1 MFLGNNRTASR
12 LVGTLGLVAWLGLA
26 TAAVAQQVDYNKA
39 DRFLSWNT
47 SLLVSG
53 DQVRPNW
60 MLDKNRF
67 WYRNK
72 TSTGHEFVLVDPV
85 RNSQGPLFDHYRMAA
100 AMSLANDTSY
110 VPEKLPFNTFK
121 FIGNETAIEFTVGKK
136 KFECHIRSY
145 ACTVE
150 KADEDEAEPPQ
161 RSGRGRFGAGGG
173 GRFVVSPDS
182 VWEAFAKDY
191 NLYIR
196 PLGGGDTTQ
205 LTTDGEKYW
214 AYGFNEPR
222 PNQQRQGGRAIR
234 NRRPNMSWSP
244 DSRRIVVS
252 RQDQRDVEHMHY
264 ISYTSQRPRHF
275 SQPYALPGDSI
286 IPYPGF
292 NVITLEPDIAAD
304 EQGEQGGPREANGSA
319 PSVRVVSNVAPRVE
333 PIPHQL
339 SFGSSAVDSTWAS
352 TSDKLYVTYFTR
364 ASKKVFLAE
373 IDANTGD
380 HRAIVGDS
388 AKTFVETSQRNPS
401 SWWVSDNADDVL
413 WWSERDGWAHIYRF
427 DKQGNLK
434 NQVTSGPWTVGYI
447 ARVDEDKQQI
457 FFTGQGREEGR
468 NIYYAQ
474 LYRVNFDGS
483 GLALITP
490 EDGNHQIS
498 WSPSGRF
505 FVDTYSKIESPP
517 VTVLRDATGRVL
529 RTLEEADVSRL
540 TEIGWKP
547 AEVFSVKARDGVTD
561 IYGVIYFPP
570 DIDVTKK
577 YPIISH
583 IYPGP
588 QVGSVGSWTFKG
600 GGEDFSLAQLGFV
613 VIQLDHLGT
622 PLRSKAFHDN
632 YFGNFTDN
640 GLPDHVT
647 AIKQLAARYPFI
659 DVDRVGIYGHSGGGF
674 ASTDAMLRFPDFFKV
689 AVSGAGNHNN
699 ASYNVYWA
707 EKYQGLME
715 RDTLKG
721 TDNFQPSAN
730 KTYAKNL
737 KGKLLLMHGDM
748 DDNVH
753 PANTIQLINELI
765 KANKDFDFII
775 APDRAHGLN
784 EPYFIRRRWDY
795 FVRHL
800 LGAEPPKEYE
810 IKRPEGGGGGR

>member
-1 MFLGNNRTASR
+1 MFFDTSRTASR
-12 LVGTLGLVAWLGLA
+12 LAGAAAVVAWLSLA
-26 TAAVAQQVDYNKA
+26 TTAVAQEVDYNKA
-39 DRFLSWNT
+39 ERLLTWNT
-47 SLLVSG
+47 NLLISG

-60 MLDKNRF
+60 MLDDTRF

-72 TSTGHEFVLVDPV
+72 TSTGHEFVLVDPA
-85 RNSQGPLFDHYRMAA
+85 RNAQGPLFDHYRMAA
-100 AMSLANDTSY
+100 AMSLTNDTSY
-110 VPEKLPFNTFK
+110 VPEKLPFNTFT
-121 FIGNETAIEFTVGKK
+121 FLRNETAIEFTVKRK
-136 KFECHIRSY
+136 KFDCDIRSY
-145 ACTVE
+145 MCTVE
-150 KADEDEAEPPQ
+150 ETEEDESEPPQ
-161 RSGRGRFGAGGG
+161 RGRRFGGFGGG
-173 GRFVVSPDS
+173 DRGPFVVSPDS
-182 VWEAFAKDY
+182 VWEAFAMDH

-196 PLGGGDTTQ
+196 PQGGGDTTQ

-222 PNQQRQGGRAIR
+222 PNQQREGGRAIR
-234 NRRPNMSWSP
+234 NRRPNMRWSP

-252 RQDQRDVEHMHY
+252 RQDQRNVEHMHY
-264 ISYTSQRPRHF
+264 ISYTPQRPRHF

-292 NVITLEPDIAAD
+292 HVITLETDIAAD
-304 EQGEQGGPREANGSA
+304 AQSQSGPSMESA
-319 PSVRVVSNVAPRVE
+319 APTVRVQSNVAPKVE
-333 PIPHQL
+333 PTPHQL
-339 SFGSSAVDSTWAS
+339 SFGNSAVDSTWAP
-352 TSDKLYVTYFTR
+352 TSDKLFVTYFTR
-364 ASKKVFLAE
+364 GSKSVHLAE
-373 IDANTGD
+373 IDPATGD
-380 HRAIVGDS
+380 HRVIVSDS
-388 AKTFVETSQRNPS
+388 AKTFVETSQRNPA
-401 SWWVSDNADDVL
+401 SWWVGNNSDEVL

-447 ARVDEDKQQI
+447 TRVDEDNQQI

-468 NIYYAQ
+468 NIYYAH

-483 GLALITP
+483 GVTLITP

-498 WSPSGRF
+498 WSPNGRF
-505 FVDTYSKIESPP
+505 FVDSHSQIGKPP
-517 VTVLRDATGRVL
+517 VTLLRDATGRVI

-540 TEIGWKP
+540 EEMGWNS

-561 IYGVIYFPP
+561 LYGVIYFPP
-570 DIDVTKK
+570 DIDETKK

-600 GGEDFSLAQLGFV
+600 GGEDFALAQLGFV

-674 ASTDAMLRFPDFFKV
+674 ASTDAMVRFPDFFKV

-699 ASYNVYWA
+699 ASYNIYWA

-715 RDTLKG
+715 RDTLRN
-721 TDNFQPSAN
+721 TNNFEPSAN
-730 KTYAKNL
+730 KTYAEDL

-753 PANTIQLINELI
+753 PAMTIQLVNELI
-765 KANKDFDFII
+765 KANKDFDLII

-784 EPYFIRRRWDY
+784 EPYFICRRWDY

-810 IKRPEGGGGGR
+810 IKRPEN

>member
-1 MFLGNNRTASR
+1 MFLGNNRTASC
-12 LVGTLGLVAWLGLA
+12 LVGALSLVAWLGLA
-26 TAAVAQQVDYNKA
+26 TAAVAQQVDYNRA
-39 DRFLSWNT
+39 DRFLTWNT

-60 MLDKNRF
+60 MADKNRF

-72 TSTGHEFVLVDPV
+72 TSTGHEFVLVDPI

-100 AMSLANDTSY
+100 AMSLTNDTSY
-110 VPEKLPFNTFK
+110 VPQKLPFNTVK
-121 FIGNETAIEFTVGKK
+121 FIRSETAIEFTAGKK

-150 KADEDEAEPPQ
+150 EADEDEAEPTQ
-161 RSGRGRFGAGGG
+161 GFRRGRFGAGGG

-191 NLYIR
+191 NLYMR
-196 PLGGGDTTQ
+196 PRGGGDTTQ

-222 PNQQRQGGRAIR
+222 PNQQRHGGRAIP
-234 NRRPNMSWSP
+234 NR
-244 DSRRIVVS
+244 
-252 RQDQRDVEHMHY
+252 
-264 ISYTSQRPRHF
+264 
-275 SQPYALPGDSI
+275 L
-286 IPYPGF
+286 PYPGF
-292 NVITLEPDIAAD
+292 HIITLEPDIAAD
-304 EQGEQGGPREANGSA
+304 EQGEQGGPRDANGSA
-319 PSVRVVSNVAPRVE
+319 PSVRVVGNVAPRVE

-339 SFGSSAVDSTWAS
+339 SFGSSAVDSTWAA

-364 ASKKVFLAE
+364 GSKKVFLAE

-380 HRAIVGDS
+380 HRVIVGDS

-401 SWWVSDNADDVL
+401 SWWVSDNTDDVL

-447 ARVDEDKQQI
+447 ARVDEDNQQI
-457 FFTGQGREEGR
+457 FFTGQGREEGS
-468 NIYYAQ
+468 NIYYAH

-517 VTVLRDATGRVL
+517 VTVLRDATGRII

-540 TEIGWKP
+540 IESGWTP
-547 AEVFSVKARDGVTD
+547 ADVFSVKARDGVTD

-570 DIDVTKK
+570 DIDETKK

-640 GLPDHVT
+640 GLLDHVT

-674 ASTDAMLRFPDFFKV
+674 ASTDAILRFPDFFKV

-699 ASYNVYWA
+699 ASYNIYWA

-715 RDTLKG
+715 RDTLKS
-721 TDNFQPSAN
+721 TDNFGASAN
-730 KTYAKNL
+730 KTYVKNL

-800 LGAEPPKEYE
+800 LGAEPPKEYA
-810 IKRPEGGGGGR
+810 IKRPEGGGTGR